1 MHDLLSSSVSLASR
15 LASLPQEQKAEIL
28 GSLSQAELE
37 VLGTDPLGPCEWSF
51 WARPNQL
58 APRGDW
64 TKWLILAGRGFG
76 KTRSV
81 VEFVQAEVEAGR
93 AGRIGIAGATAS
105 DLRDVLVEGVS
116 GFLAVARE
124 WNRPV
129 YEPSKTRL
137 TWPNG
142 ARARLYSADEPD
154 RFRGPGIDLFVADE
168 LAAWRYPEAW
178 DQAMFSLRV
187 GEHPRAVIATT
198 PRPTTLIRDLLKREG
213 QDVVVSRGSTY
224 DNRAN
229 LAAPFLTDIV
239 RKYEGTR
246 LGRQELDGELLDDAP
261 GALWKRSQFDEPGFR
276 VQHKKLLPQ
285 LNRVVVAVDP
295 AVSANEHSDE
305 TGIIVAALGDD
316 GIAYVLEDGT
326 LTAATPNE
334 WAKQVVALYR
344 AHHADRV
351 IGEVN
356 NGGDLVE
363 ANVRNV
369 EPTIPF
375 TQVRATRGKA
385 VRAEPVSALYEQNRV
400 RHLGVLAKL
409 EDQMCTWDPGVPGKS
424 PDRVDALVWA
434 LTELSDSMNGSVD
447 IANWV
452 V

>member
-1 MHDLLSSSVSLASR
+1 MHARASSNASLASSLAALPADR
-15 LASLPQEQKAEIL
+15 RAAILASLSED
-28 GSLSQAELE
+28 ELA
-37 VLGTDPLGPCEWSF
+37 VLGHDPLGPCEWAF

-58 APRGDW
+58 APPGNW

-76 KTRSV
+76 KTRSI

-93 AGRIGIAGATAS
+93 ASRIGIAGATSA
-105 DLRDVLVEGVS
+105 DVRDVLVEGVS
-116 GFLAVARE
+116 GFLTVARP

-168 LAAWRYPEAW
+168 LAAWRYPDAW

-187 GEHPRAVIATT
+187 GKHPRAVIATT
-198 PRPTTLIRDLLKREG
+198 PRPTPLIRDLLKREG
-213 QDVVVSRGSTY
+213 ADVVVSRGSTY
-224 DNRAN
+224 DNRPN

-239 RKYEGTR
+239 RRYEGTR
-246 LGRQELDGELLDDAP
+246 LGRQELDGEVLDDAP
-261 GALWKRSQFDEPGFR
+261 GALWKRSQFDEDGFR
-276 VQHKKLLPQ
+276 VRKEKLPTLT
-285 LNRVVVAVDP
+285 RVLVAVDP
-295 AVSANEHSDE
+295 AVSANEGSDE
-305 TGIIVAALGDD
+305 TGIVVVALGSD

-326 LTAATPNE
+326 LSSATPNE
-334 WAKQVVALYR
+334 WARQVVALYR
-344 AHHADRV
+344 AHNADRV
-351 IGEVN
+351 IAEVN

-369 EPTIPF
+369 EATIPF

-385 VRAEPVSALYEQNRV
+385 VRAEPVSALYEQKRV

-409 EDQMCTWDPGVPGKS
+409 EDQMCTWDPGMPGKS
-424 PDRVDALVWA
+424 PDRVDALVWG
-434 LTELSDSMNGSVD
+434 LTELADSMNCSV
-447 IANWV
+447 NVSEWV
-452 V
+452 A